1 MKKCHTVFAACTA
14 VLTVVGL
21 SAASP
26 AAGCSTLHVVRPGHS
41 IQKAVDAARP
51 GDTVLVMAGTYHE
64 SVKVTTRGLILR
76 GQGRSTVIKPGK
88 KKSANACAENG
99 NGICVVG
106 TKSRRLDGVTVENL
120 RVTGFARAGVFAVG
134 TDRLAVRYVTAEK
147 NKLWGVAEERSQR
160 SLIRANTVRDNG
172 DAGVFLANTIL
183 TEAGAKDTRGT
194 IVDGN
199 VLTGN
204 RIGVTV
210 RRLRN
215 LTVTHNDVTGNCAGV
230 FVVGDEN
237 KPKAGKVT
245 VASNRI
251 VKNNKYCE
259 KTARLPFLQGSG
271 VVITGAED
279 TLVTGNEISGNAGR
293 SPLSGGVVVYKSF
306 VGTTS
311 ERNRVTGNR
320 LVGNAPADVV
330 NQESAKRQNT
340 FTRNNCV
347 KSKPSGLC

>member
-21 SAASP
+21 GAASP
-26 AAGCSTLHVVRPGHS
+26 AAGCSRLHVVRPGHS

-51 GDTVLVMAGTYHE
+51 GDTVLVTAGTYHE

-88 KKSANACAENG
+88 KKTANACAENG

-106 TKSRRLDGVTVENL
+106 TKSRRLEGVTVENL
-120 RVTGFARAGVFAVG
+120 TVTGFDRAGVFAVG
-134 TDRLAVRYVTAEK
+134 TDRLTVRGVTAEK
-147 NKLWGVAEERSQR
+147 NKLWGIAEERSER
-160 SLIRANTVRDNG
+160 SLIRGNTVRHNG
-172 DAGVFLANTIL
+172 DAGVFLANTML

-194 IVDGN
+194 SVEGN
-199 VLTGN
+199 VLRDN

-237 KPKAGKVT
+237 KPRAGKVN
-245 VASNRI
+245 VVSNRI
-251 VKNNKYCE
+251 ADNNKYCK

-279 TLVTGNEISGNAGR
+279 TLVTRNVITGNAGR
-293 SPLSGGVVVYKSF
+293 SPLSGGVVLYKSF

-330 NQESAKRQNT
+330 NQEPAKRHNT
-340 FTRNNCV
+340 FTRNTCG
-347 KSKPSGLC
+347 KSRPAGLC

>member
-21 SAASP
+21 GAASP
-26 AAGCSTLHVVRPGHS
+26 AVGCPKLHVVRPGHS
-41 IQKAVDAARP
+41 IQKAVNAAKP

-76 GQGRSTVIKPGK
+76 GQGRNTVIKPGK
-88 KKSANACAENG
+88 KSTNACAENG
-99 NGICVVG
+99 NGICAVG

-134 TDRLAVRYVTAEK
+134 TDRLAVRNVTAEK
-147 NKLWGVAEERSQR
+147 NKLWGIAEERSER
-160 SLIRANTVRDNG
+160 SLVRGNTVRNNG

-183 TEAGAKDTRGT
+183 TEAGAKDTKGT

-199 VLTGN
+199 VLQGN

-215 LTVTHNDVTGNCAGV
+215 LTVAHNDVTGNCAGV

-237 KPKAGKVT
+237 KPRAGKVT
-245 VASNRI
+245 LAENRI
-251 VKNNKYCE
+251 VKNNKYCK

-271 VVITGAED
+271 VVLTGAED
-279 TLVTGNEISGNAGR
+279 TLVTGNEISGNAGK
-293 SPLSGGVVVYKSF
+293 SPLSGGVVLYKSF

-311 ERNRVTGNR
+311 ERNRVTDNR
-320 LVGNAPADVV
+320 LSANAPADVV
-330 NQESAKRQNT
+330 NQEPAKRKNI
-340 FTRNNCV
+340 FTRNHCV
-347 KSKPSGLC
+347 KSRPAGLC